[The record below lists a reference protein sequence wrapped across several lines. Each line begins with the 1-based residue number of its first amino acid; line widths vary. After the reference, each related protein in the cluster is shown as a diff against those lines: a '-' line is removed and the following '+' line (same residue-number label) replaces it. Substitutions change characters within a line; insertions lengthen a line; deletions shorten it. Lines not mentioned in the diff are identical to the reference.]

1 MGMFNGKKGPKPE
14 LAYAAVKTSNIASL
28 KELLSKGC
36 DPTAH
41 HDEMTGDTAL
51 HLASNKGRL
60 DMVQLMIEH
69 GAKLDVQNKLGQTAL
84 HCAAGYGTVPLVKL
98 LLDKGADKTV
108 TDGEGQT
115 PGALAKAYGQED
127 TAAMLG

>member
-1 MGMFNGKKGPKPE
+1 VWIVQTE
-14 LAYAAVKTSNIASL
+14 AQAASSPPSCCHARRLGNPPWTPSVMRCPLPPAQ
-28 KELLSKGC
+28 
-36 DPTAH
+36 
-41 HDEMTGDTAL
+41 TGDTAL